1 MSFPY
6 QKVLI
11 IGATSG
17 IGKSLATKL
26 VENGI
31 RVVVAGRRKENLD
44 AFVAQHG
51 SDKVDS
57 AVFDVMQL
65 EKVRALLTLTPQ
77 KTPPLTLGPKQIPEF
92 AASITT
98 AHPDL
103 DCIFVNSG
111 IQRPFDFARPE
122 TVDLDIFDQEL
133 ITNYTSAV
141 RLTKAFL
148 PHLQQLPRQ
157 TALVYTTSQMALVP
171 MMRCPNYGAS
181 KAALHHF
188 ILALRT
194 QLSEGAQGDV
204 RVLEIY
210 PPAVQTE
217 LHDAKHQPDLKDG
230 HLIGMPLQEFVDEV
244 WARLAKGENQIPVGS
259 AADIF
264 QAFEVKRQELYK
276 GMTELLSG
284 LLKQFLRE

>member
-6 QKVLI
+6 QKVLV

-65 EKVRALLTLTPQ
+65 EK
-77 KTPPLTLGPKQIPEF
+77 IPEF

-103 DCIFVNSG
+103 DCVFVNSG

-148 PHLQQLPRQ
+148 PHLQQQPRQ

-194 QLSEGAQGDV
+194 QLREAAHGDV

-244 WARLAKGENQIPVGS
+244 WARLAKGEDQIPVGS